1 MYLIG
6 VVYICFEIHVGFL
19 KVVYLYPLY
28 LYTELQREIFFG
40 GGVRKEVSKTITLFR
55 GFLHRYSL
63 PYFLTRFLTDFL
75 HILHADF
82 NGEQL
87 YRILLKQIGHF
98 WPRSFRFGSRYSQ
111 KCNLFSQ
118 KRIKCSRVPSPLPI
132 VYKQFSTVW
141 CPLGFKNARTT
152 AKRCKYHR
160 HKLCCG
166 IKTPTPKQYDDF
178 LLLWLSKYTSCH
190 FIPLI

>member
-1 MYLIG
+1 MFQFNLTLLPSNSVG

-75 HILHADF
+75 HICTT
-82 NGEQL
+82 
-87 YRILLKQIGHF
+87 R
-98 WPRSFRFGSRYSQ
+98 R
-111 KCNLFSQ
+111 
-118 KRIKCSRVPSPLPI
+118 
-132 VYKQFSTVW
+132 FSTENNYIVS
-141 CPLGFKNARTT
+141 
-152 AKRCKYHR
+152 Y
-160 HKLCCG
+160 
-166 IKTPTPKQYDDF
+166 
-178 LLLWLSKYTSCH
+178 
-190 FIPLI
+190 

>member
-63 PYFLTRFLTDFL
+63 PYFLTRFLTDFF
-75 HILHADF
+75 IY
-82 NGEQL
+82 NTQISTENI
-87 YRILLKQIGHF
+87 YRILIKQTGQ
-98 WPRSFRFGSRYSQ
+98 WP
-111 KCNLFSQ
+111 
-118 KRIKCSRVPSPLPI
+118 
-132 VYKQFSTVW
+132 
-141 CPLGFKNARTT
+141 CPLTIVMHIAVLRIV
-152 AKRCKYHR
+152 CS
-160 HKLCCG
+160 KLCDYRS
-166 IKTPTPKQYDDF
+166 PTNKDNHRRGSSYYILCDP
-178 LLLWLSKYTSCH
+178 
-190 FIPLI
+190 IPW